1 MIPLVPKQ
9 IFLTSPSR
17 ALATPITATSE
28 ACRIWGRWMWKRESR
43 QSKTNES
50 SKWPWICEWWISAKN
65 AGNLESKEKS
75 PPVSLESR
83 LPTLLEQLGT
93 PLPEQF
99 LIGFCA
105 KSLLNFEPF
114 LFSYFDPSTPRDH
127 LDQLLETINEEKV
140 FPLVII
146 TNVSC
151 VQPVVGLSWI

>member
-1 MIPLVPKQ
+1 MNLRSDLESVKGGS
-9 IFLTSPSR
+9 L
-17 ALATPITATSE
+17 
-28 ACRIWGRWMWKRESR
+28 REML
-43 QSKTNES
+43 E
-50 SKWPWICEWWISAKN
+50 
-65 AGNLESKEKS
+65 NLESKEKS

-151 VQPVVGLSWI
+151 VQPVVVGLSWI